1 MTAGTRAPAGQVA
14 TTLAAS
20 DRGATLPGALLEFA
34 QSTDRL
40 VTLRKELVEDVELYT
55 TYAAKLAEFDREMG
69 DGR

>member
-1 MTAGTRAPAGQVA
+1 M
-14 TTLAAS
+14 
-20 DRGATLPGALLEFA
+20 PGALLEFA